1 MILVNS
7 EETAQKLATDLC
19 GEQEFITVDTEF
31 IREENQLPLLCLL
44 QIATK
49 SENYVVDP
57 IAVDLDFLKP
67 FFAAEN
73 LKKVFHCARQDI
85 EILQNYGIETK
96 NFYDTQLYEMVLSTK
111 ENISYQSIVLQYTS
125 KKLKKNYGM
134 SDWSK
139 RPLSKKQLV
148 YASEDVT
155 YLRKVYQKQVSQ
167 LKKLRRENWL
177 DDEMSQLMEK
187 NSLEDSLNETSY
199 PLLHKLLSWR
209 DEKAKRKKIAPEIL
223 VSDRLIKS
231 ICRKG
236 LEYIRNLKNSRNLV
250 DDKEFLDYAET
261 VAEDFSPEKFQTDRN
276 PSVDL
281 LKTLLNIKS
290 KQHAIAPIMIASVKD
305 LFRFVNGDRTVKFLR
320 GWRQD
325 IFGNSAQDLLG
336 GKIKLGI
343 KDGEVVLYE

>member
-7 EETAQKLATDLC
+7 EETVQKLATDLR
-19 GEQEFITVDTEF
+19 GEQGFITVDTEF

-44 QIATK
+44 QIATE
-49 SENYVVDP
+49 SENYVIDPVD
-57 IAVDLDFLKP
+57 VDLSFLRP
-67 FFAAEN
+67 FFSAKN

-85 EILQNYGIETK
+85 EILQNYGLETK

-111 ENISYQSIVLQYTS
+111 ENISYQSIVLQYTN

-139 RPLSKKQLV
+139 RPLSKKQLA

-155 YLRKVYQKQVSQ
+155 YLRKVYQKQIAQ
-167 LKKLRRENWL
+167 LKKLHRENWL

-187 NSLEDSLNETSY
+187 NSLEDSLNEASY

-209 DEKAKRKKIAPEIL
+209 DEKSKEKKIAPEIL

-231 ICRKG
+231 ICKKG
-236 LEYIRNLKNSRNLV
+236 IEYIRNLKNSRNLV

-276 PSVDL
+276 PAVDL

-290 KQHAIAPIMIASVKD
+290 KQHNVAPIMIASVKD
-305 LFRFVNGDRTVKFLR
+305 LFRFVNGDQSVKFLR

-325 IFGNSAQDLLG
+325 VFGNSAQELLG
-336 GKIKLGI
+336 GKIKLGV
-343 KDGEVVLYE
+343 KDSEVVLYE

>member
-1 MILVNS
+1 MILVDS
-7 EETAQKLATDLC
+7 EETVQRLATDLR

-57 IAVDLDFLKP
+57 IAIDLNFLKP
-67 FFAAEN
+67 FFASEN

-85 EILQNYGIETK
+85 EILQNYGLEIN
-96 NFYDTQLYEMVLSTK
+96 NFYDTQLYEMVLSIK
-111 ENISYQSIVLQYTS
+111 ENMSYQTIVLQYTG

-139 RPLSKKQLV
+139 RPLSKKQLA

-155 YLRKVYQKQVSQ
+155 YLRKVYQKQIAQ
-167 LKKLRRENWL
+167 LKKLQRENWL
-177 DDEMSQLMEK
+177 NDEMSQLIEK
-187 NSLEDSLNETSY
+187 NSLEDSLNEASH
-199 PLLHKLLSWR
+199 PLLYKLLSWR
-209 DEKAKRKKIAPEIL
+209 DEKSKEKKIAPELL

-231 ICRKG
+231 ICKKG
-236 LEYIRNLKNSRNLV
+236 IEYIRNLKNSRNLA
-250 DDKEFLDYAET
+250 DDREFLDYAET
-261 VAEDFSPEKFQTDRN
+261 VAEDFSPERIQTDRN
-276 PSVDL
+276 PMVDL
-281 LKTLLNIKS
+281 LKTLLSIKS
-290 KQHAIAPIMIASVKD
+290 KQYNVAPIMIASVKD
-305 LFRFVNGDRTVKFLR
+305 LLRLVNGDRSVKFLR

-325 IFGNSAQDLLG
+325 VFGNSALDLLG

-343 KDGEVVLYE
+343 ENSEVVLYE